1 MMKMLKT
8 RSYEPGTKAVKMV
21 EMVKMMKRMRTK
33 AGLRSYE
40 LGTMSVSARGG
51 AASCHS
57 SDLQR

>member
-1 MMKMLKT
+1 MKMMKMLKT
-8 RSYEPGTKAVKMV
+8 RSYEPGTKAV

-40 LGTMSVSARGG
+40 PGTMSVSARGG

>member
-1 MMKMLKT
+1 MKMLKT
-8 RSYEPGTKAVKMV
+8 RSYEPGTKAV

-33 AGLRSYE
+33 ARLRSYE
-40 LGTMSVSARGG
+40 PGTMSVSARGG